1 MALGLNMCNLVVLV
15 LTTVE
20 DCTIHHISTVFK
32 GKSYHLESWRVRNVF
47 LIPCFVDEH
56 FVENL

>member
-1 MALGLNMCNLVVLV
+1 MVCALFCCFPCDGMALGLNMCNLVVLV

-32 GKSYHLESWRVRNVF
+32 GNVRSNYKK
-47 LIPCFVDEH
+47 
-56 FVENL
+56 